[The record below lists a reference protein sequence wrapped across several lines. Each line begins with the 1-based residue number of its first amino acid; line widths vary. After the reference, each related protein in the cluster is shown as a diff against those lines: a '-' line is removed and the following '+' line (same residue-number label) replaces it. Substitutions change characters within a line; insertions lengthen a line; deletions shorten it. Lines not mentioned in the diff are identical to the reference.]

1 MGIIFVN
8 SKGYCRTAY
17 IWPMALQMEKVLLNC
32 RTKPNKVKTKPNKVK
47 IGTFP
52 PSHSPAAPA
61 PLMPARPPDAR
72 RGLSCAWY
80 TCGRT

>member
-8 SKGYCRTAY
+8 SKGYRRTAY
-17 IWPMALQMEKVLLNC
+17 IWPMALQMDKDLLNC

-47 IGTFP
+47 ISTFP

-61 PLMPARPPDAR
+61 PLMPAQPPGVR
-72 RGLSCAWY
+72 RVPSYACC